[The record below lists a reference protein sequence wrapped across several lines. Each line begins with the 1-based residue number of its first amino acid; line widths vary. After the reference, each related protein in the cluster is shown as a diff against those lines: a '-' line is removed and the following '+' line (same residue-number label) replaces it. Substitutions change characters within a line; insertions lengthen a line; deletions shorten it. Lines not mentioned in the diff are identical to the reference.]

1 MKQLFLTAILIMSAG
16 IVSAQAPATPAKKSN
31 IQPRMM
37 AVPRVP
43 NGVDM
48 KAFYDSDVNV
58 QIAIAKVGEA
68 FLTRGARIADF
79 DQALKQMY
87 ENEIID
93 KASNNAEDVKTMI
106 LQKSAADIY
115 IEIQS
120 QVVPHPGRGSGVKSV
135 NLILNAYQTGTSNIL
150 ATKVGKS
157 NLSSS
162 EDIGLLTSNAIE
174 SVAEEFLNMMQN
186 SFTEIVDNGQS
197 VFVQFTA
204 NNNSKM
210 NLHSE
215 INGETLEDTL
225 NNWFAEHSVNGAY
238 NPQGGTDLKV
248 IYPDI
253 RIPLRSPT
261 NPNANYTAQNFSTE
275 IMKYLKSIG
284 VNVKKEIG
292 TKNKI
297 IFTIL

>member
-1 MKQLFLTAILIMSAG
+1 MKQLLLTAIVMVVTG
-16 IVSAQAPATPAKKSN
+16 IVSAQTPAAPAKKN

-37 AVPRVP
+37 AVPKVP
-43 NGVDM
+43 NGVDL
-48 KAFYDSDVNV
+48 KTFYDSDVNV

-93 KASNNAEDVKTMI
+93 KASDNAADVKTMI

-120 QVVPHPGRGSGVKSV
+120 QVVPHPGRGEGVKSV
-135 NLILNAYQTGTSNIL
+135 NLILNAYQTGTSNVL

-157 NLSSS
+157 NPNRT

-174 SVAEEFLNMMQN
+174 SVADEFLNMMQN
-186 SFTEIVDNGQS
+186 SFNEIVENGQS

-210 NLHSE
+210 NLYSE
-215 INGETLEDTL
+215 INGKTLEDTL
-225 NNWFAEHSVNGAY
+225 NDWFAEHAVNGSF
-238 NPQGGTDLKV
+238 NNQGATELKA
-248 IYPDI
+248 IYSDV
-253 RIPLRSPT
+253 RIPLRNPA
-261 NPNANYTAQNFSTE
+261 NPNSNYTGQNFSSD
-275 IMKYLKSIG
+275 IIKYLKSIG
-284 VNVKKEIG
+284 VNVKKELG
-292 TKNKI
+292 TNNKI

>member
-1 MKQLFLTAILIMSAG
+1 MKQLLLTAMVMVVTG
-16 IVSAQAPATPAKKSN
+16 IASAQTPAAPAKKN

-37 AVPRVP
+37 AVPKVP
-43 NGVDM
+43 NGVDL
-48 KAFYDSDVNV
+48 KRFYDSDVNV

-93 KASNNAEDVKTMI
+93 KASDNAADVKTMI

-120 QVVPHPGRGSGVKSV
+120 QVVPHPGRGEGVKSV
-135 NLILNAYQTGTSNIL
+135 NLILNAYQTGTSNVL

-157 NLSSS
+157 NPNRT
-162 EDIGLLTSNAIE
+162 EDIGLLTANAIE
-174 SVAEEFLNMMQN
+174 SVADEFLNMMQN
-186 SFTEIVDNGQS
+186 SFNEIVDNGQS

-210 NLHSE
+210 NLYSE
-215 INGETLEDTL
+215 INGKTLEDTL
-225 NNWFAEHSVNGAY
+225 VEWFTQNTVNGVF
-238 NPQGGTDLKV
+238 NNQGATELKA
-248 IYPDI
+248 IYSDV
-253 RIPLRSPT
+253 RIPLR
-261 NPNANYTAQNFSTE
+261 NPANQNSNYTGQNFSSD
-275 IMKYLKSIG
+275 IIKYLKSIG
-284 VNVKKEIG
+284 VNVKKELG
-292 TKNKI
+292 TNNKI